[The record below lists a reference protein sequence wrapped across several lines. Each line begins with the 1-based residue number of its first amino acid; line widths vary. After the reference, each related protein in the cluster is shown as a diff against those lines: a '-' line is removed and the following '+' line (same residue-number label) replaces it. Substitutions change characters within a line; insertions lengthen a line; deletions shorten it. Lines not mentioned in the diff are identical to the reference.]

1 MTCES
6 ALNINF
12 SGRLPVN
19 VLTNIVYFGLN
30 VIIGL
35 VLVPY
40 FLDTLGTVAYG
51 LIPLATSLTSYIN
64 LLVSCINISVS
75 RFLILDI
82 HRTDTHNA
90 NITFNSALF
99 GTLAIVLILLPIALV
114 LALFSPVIFST
125 GSLPHNEVV
134 LLFAMI
140 FVSMLITT
148 WSANFITPL
157 TAYNRFDY
165 KNYVHIIQ
173 IGTQISLIILL
184 FSISTPSLVSVGI
197 AYLIASVAG
206 LAAAYYF
213 FRKVTTILRIKRG
226 LASYSRFREL
236 GSLAFWEGLNSLSWY
251 LVAGVSLIIVNVLFG
266 AEEGTRYSFVVTW
279 FTLVLSISGLLIPLF
294 VPMIYNYFAKMDING
309 MVSFSSFATKCM
321 GIFLALPIGLLCIF
335 SPQLMTLWVGE
346 EYANLSLLVWIILI
360 PLVIK
365 VQQSCLTAIT
375 TAYLKVHIKALIGV
389 GLGALNIILACTLPF
404 IFDIGV
410 YGVAIA
416 GSISLFILTGIV
428 EPFYDAYLVHKS
440 PMVFLKPMIV
450 AMLCF
455 IGLAIIGSTISNL
468 LIIDTFISV
477 LILSGLISTLYILFV
492 LRFLFSK
499 HERMLIR
506 SCIPKVIGKFIP
518 KILL

>member
-1 MTCES
+1 MTTES

-12 SGRLPVN
+12 STRLPVN
-19 VLTNIVYFGLN
+19 ILLNVVYFGLN

-35 VLVPY
+35 LLVPF

-75 RFLILDI
+75 RFLTLDI
-82 HRTDTHNA
+82 HRADAQKA

-99 GTLAIVLILLPIALV
+99 GTLAIVLILLPIALI
-114 LALFSPVIFST
+114 LAWFSPDIFST
-125 GSLPHNEVV
+125 GSIPRTEVV

-140 FVSMLITT
+140 FVSMLTTT
-148 WSANFITPL
+148 WAANFMTPMI
-157 TAYNRFDY
+157 AYNRFDY
-165 KNYVHIIQ
+165 KNYVDIIRL
-173 IGTQISLIILL
+173 GTQISLIIIL
-184 FSISTPSLVSVGI
+184 FNLFTPSLISVGI
-197 AYLIASVAG
+197 AYVIASFIG
-206 LAAAYYF
+206 LGAAYYF
-213 FRKVTTILRIKRG
+213 SHKVASILTINPRLV
-226 LASYSRFREL
+226 SYSRFREV
-236 GSLAFWEGLNSLSWY
+236 GSLAFWEGINSLSWY
-251 LVAGVSLIIVNVLFG
+251 LVAGISLMIVNILFG
-266 AEEGTRYSFVVTW
+266 AEEGTRYSFVITW
-279 FTLVLSISGLLIPLF
+279 FALVLSISGLLIPLF
-294 VPMIYNYFAKMDING
+294 VPMIYNYFAKKDING
-309 MVSFSSFATKCM
+309 MVLFSSFATKCM
-321 GIFLALPIGLLCIF
+321 GIFLALPIALLCIF
-335 SPQLMTLWVGE
+335 SPQLMTLWVGK
-346 EYANLSLLVWIILI
+346 EYANLALLVWIILT
-360 PLVIK
+360 PLVLK

-375 TAYLKVHIKALIGV
+375 TAYLKVHIKAVIGV
-389 GLGALNIILACTLPF
+389 GLGVLNIILACTLPF

-477 LILSGLISTLYILFV
+477 LLLSGSISILYIVFV